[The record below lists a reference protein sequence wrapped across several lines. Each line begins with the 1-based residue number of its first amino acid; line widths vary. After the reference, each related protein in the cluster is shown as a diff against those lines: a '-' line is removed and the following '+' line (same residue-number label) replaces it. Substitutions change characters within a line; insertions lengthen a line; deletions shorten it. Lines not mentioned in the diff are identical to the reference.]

1 MNMSLINRLVGTTV
15 VVVAAIVFI
24 PNILD
29 GEKLQK
35 KEGFETIPERPEFKA
50 IALDDELD
58 EANSKKQL
66 PKIPVVEETA
76 EETKPSSPF
85 AEPLE
90 SAAASESAENDAVTT
105 TEQKTSE
112 VVQVEILPQKQD
124 PEPEVI
130 NVEATKQAEKAVPK
144 RSEVENL
151 KTYAWVVQLGSFSHQ
166 ANVESLLQK
175 LKEGGFTAFTRPVKT
190 PNGTLTKVFVG
201 PELDKTK
208 LEKALPKLKQLTKLD
223 GRVTQ
228 FEITK

>member
-1 MNMSLINRLVGTTV
+1 MSLINRLVGTTV

-58 EANSKKQL
+58 ESNTKKQL
-66 PKIPVVEETA
+66 PKIPVVEEAA
-76 EETKPSSPF
+76 EETKSNSPF
-85 AEPLE
+85 AEPL
-90 SAAASESAENDAVTT
+90 SSSE
-105 TEQKTSE
+105 E
-112 VVQVEILPQKQD
+112 VVNEGESDQPVVEQEEKEATVVTVDVTPAKA
-124 PEPEVI
+124 EVETI
-130 NVEATKQAEKAVPK
+130 DVTETKQAEKAVPK

-151 KTYAWVVQLGSFSHQ
+151 KTYAWVVQLGSFSHK
-166 ANVESLLQK
+166 ANVEALLGK
-175 LKEGGFTAFTRPVKT
+175 LKENGFTAFTRPVKT